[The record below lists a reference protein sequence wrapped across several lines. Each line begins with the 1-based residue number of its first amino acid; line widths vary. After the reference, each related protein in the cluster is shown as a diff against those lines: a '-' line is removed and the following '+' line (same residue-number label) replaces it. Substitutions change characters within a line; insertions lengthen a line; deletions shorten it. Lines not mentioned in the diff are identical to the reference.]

1 MGLFPR
7 FDGFSKYHEAVI
19 LDGFLWGAMEHGNKK
34 YGNLTVEDQLKV
46 TTKIISCVN
55 AGFTTNWHLLFHPI
69 LESCKNTQFVL
80 SNEGK
85 KSMIPTVSQKS
96 AFDFFD
102 GLRLIVN
109 EYVKQN
115 QGNEWMYELRSL
127 SFGMLSYCDGFFYMK
142 KENWDVN
149 NPHLADF
156 SFLKEYVSQL
166 KNIEHSFD
174 QYRSIL
180 ETILRI
186 STNEVI
192 AQGINMVN
200 ENNVRAYND
209 EFLQNLQDYIHAQ
222 IDEHESKASDQRK
235 RIKKITKNLSKD
247 DGIRNFI
254 QEMSA

>member
-1 MGLFPR
+1 MGLFDP
-7 FDGFSKYHEAVI
+7 FPKHQKAVI
-19 LDGFLWGAMEHGNKK
+19 VDGFLWGAMEHGNQK
-34 YGNLTVEDQLKV
+34 YENHGKETQLKV
-46 TTKIISCVN
+46 VEMILTHTEGEFGTTWR
-55 AGFTTNWHLLFHPI
+55 GLFEPI
-69 LESCKNTQFVL
+69 LEGCKNSEFVL
-80 SNEGK
+80 SNTGS
-85 KSMIPTVSQKS
+85 KSIVPKFSEKS
-96 AFDFFD
+96 IIDFFKHQSRIKD
-102 GLRLIVN
+102 AYGDERGGWGLIQEL
-109 EYVKQN
+109 QN
-115 QGNEWMYELRSL
+115 LALGLL
-127 SFGMLSYCDGFFYMK
+127 GYCDGFFYMK
-142 KENWDVN
+142 ESIWDPN
-149 NPHLADF
+149 NPQLGDYN
-156 SFLKEYVSQL
+156 FLKEYVSQL

-200 ENNVRAYND
+200 KNNVRAYND